1 MPYWAEAVKKQG
13 KTRNNHETRGRK
25 NPMPFLIGIQNKK
38 ERFST
43 LISDF
48 KRSKKDP
55 SLFES
60 NHSISTGLLFRGCI
74 FGLAGNIKEARMFLN
89 AFWNSTH
96 RYSLSLE
103 ENWKSFKDFISLYK
117 DHTPQGFSMIL
128 STRVSGLPQLYL
140 YTSKDQSFT
149 EINDPIITIGRRKS
163 VLDPVILEAYKA
175 VDQVIFTQCNGHLI
189 SSQYY
194 SYFICIWLMEI
205 SLRLSSGQTDPC
217 ENLYYFY
224 NQTPLQE
231 KRQDPALYSLK
242 DSKSKDSLC
251 RISFVDNFLI
261 YENLHE
267 KNSRKI
273 IPFMNS
279 DYITQELIEVI
290 NTMADHQPQYLF
302 HGVAD
307 PKRKDSRPFTFSL
320 FNEKG
325 RRIS

>member
-1 MPYWAEAVKKQG
+1 MSY
-13 KTRNNHETRGRK
+13 
-25 NPMPFLIGIQNKK
+25 LIGIQNKK
-38 ERFST
+38 DHFST

-48 KRSKKDP
+48 QCSKKDP

-74 FGLAGNIKEARMFLN
+74 FGLTGNINEARMFLN

-103 ENWKSFKDFISLYK
+103 ENWKTFKDFISVYK

-128 STRVSGLPQLYL
+128 STRISGIPQLYL
-140 YTSKDQSFT
+140 YTSKNQFFT
-149 EINDPIITIGRRKS
+149 EVQDSIITLGSRKS
-163 VLDPVILEAYKA
+163 VLDPLILEAYKTI
-175 VDQVIFTQCNGHLI
+175 DQTIFNQCNSHLI

-194 SYFICIWLMEI
+194 SFFICTWLMEI
-205 SLRLSSGQTDPC
+205 SSRLSSGQTTPC

-224 NQTPLQE
+224 NQNSFQE

-242 DSKSKDSLC
+242 NSKSKDSLY

-279 DYITQELIEVI
+279 DFITPELIDVI

-307 PKRKDSRPFTFSL
+307 PKRKDSTPFTFSL
-320 FNEKG
+320 INENGTSYFQKKTQSLKLQNKIWTEKL
-325 RRIS
+325 RQKQD